1 MRIAKIVVGISG
13 ASGAAVAVE
22 AIELLRR
29 AEVETH
35 LVVSKWGGVT
45 LEHEC
50 GLKPRDL
57 ASRVTAVHSNAD
69 LAAPISSG
77 SYPVDAVLVV
87 PCSAR
92 TLGTVATGCGESLIS
107 RAADVA
113 LKERRRLVL
122 ALREAPLSA
131 IHLRSALTVTEA
143 GGVVY
148 PLVPTFYAKPT
159 SVDSLVTAMAARLLE
174 LCGVTTPE
182 LPRWGETLDLDPCA
196 D

>member
-1 MRIAKIVVGISG
+1 MARIVVGISG

-22 AIELLRR
+22 ALELLRV
-29 AEVETH
+29 AGVETH

-57 ASRVTAVHSNAD
+57 SSMVAVVHSNGN
-69 LAAPISSG
+69 LAASISSG
-77 SYPVDAVLVV
+77 SFSVDAMLIV

-92 TLGTVATGCGESLIS
+92 TLGSIAAGSGESLIG
-107 RAADVA
+107 RAADVM

-131 IHLRSALTVTEA
+131 IHLQNALTATEA
-143 GGVVY
+143 GAVVY
-148 PLVPTFYAKPT
+148 PLVPTFYARPT
-159 SVDSLVTAMAARLLE
+159 SVESIVTAMAARLLE
-174 LCGVTTPE
+174 LCGVATPE
-182 LPRWGETLDLDPCA
+182 LPRWGQTLNLEPRSE
-196 D
+196 